1 MVAFDVRDFPNCK
14 NQKVIQMKSYWMK
27 REVQTKNNQQEYT
40 YYIEEAPGYDRVS
53 FVYGTKE
60 GTCRVGLTVR
70 EENQECGFQEQLL
83 TQCILDRTKS
93 KKNPLKKPGF
103 DPTRKGEYQW
113 KNQAIAKTAEKH
125 CEVLIHVQLGN
136 EKWTTAEEL
145 TKALLH
151 ISYVM
156 ETAKTIKVGKKL
168 DKKFNMIF
176 MEKQPKQ
183 NQMVIS
189 NLNIFEILFQKNNP
203 EFEKKAGNF
212 RSLVSQILPD
222 MFFCACDGKPQC
234 GEMVGKSDSE
244 IYKLIQQIIR
254 PSSR

>member
-14 NQKVIQMKSYWMK
+14 NQKIIQMKSYWMK
-27 REVQTKNNQQEYT
+27 REVKTKENQQEYT

-60 GTCRVGLTVR
+60 GTCRVGLTIR

-145 TKALLH
+145 TNALLH

-168 DKKFNMIF
+168 DKNFNMIF

-212 RSLVSQILPD
+212 RSKYTRISRRRKCVRNCGRICEKSKDCSQLD
-222 MFFCACDGKPQC
+222 SKPQRSC
-234 GEMVGKSDSE
+234 TF
-244 IYKLIQQIIR
+244 I
-254 PSSR
+254 